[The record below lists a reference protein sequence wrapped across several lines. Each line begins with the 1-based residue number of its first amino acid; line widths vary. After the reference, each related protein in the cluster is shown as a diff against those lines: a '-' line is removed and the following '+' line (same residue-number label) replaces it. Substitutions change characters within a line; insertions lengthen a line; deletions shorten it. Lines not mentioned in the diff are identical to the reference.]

1 MFVYVLGVG
10 GEGYLFSFS
19 RERVR
24 GIVFVLE
31 LLGVVKGRIKDI
43 FI

>member
-1 MFVYVLGVG
+1 MHVLGVG
-10 GEGYLFSFS
+10 GEGHSPSPS

-31 LLGVVKGRIKDI
+31 SLGAAKGRIKDI
-43 FI
+43 LI